1 MPWRCGARPRA
12 QGAAYTN
19 TCEARSSGG
28 PSARARGGSLTLEI
42 DPAVPDRLWFDPIQI
57 RQCLDN
63 LIQNAISHAPG
74 GAIAT
79 RAHARRLRGESW
91 VLVIAVADQGPGVPA
106 PLREQIFA
114 PYVRGPARA
123 DAQGSGLGLAVV
135 RRIARRHGGEV
146 TLSHPAEGGA
156 CFEVAIH
163 AAPPIRPHRNGQP
176 VRRGA
181 GASRARVLI
190 VDDDPINRA
199 VTVHMLASLDLA
211 LEEAAT
217 GAEALAAAH
226 ARAPD
231 LVLLDVHLED
241 MDGEAVLAALRAM
254 PAPPHVVLITGDP
267 RIGALIGARATLL
280 KPLDIAQLRHEVCA
294 ALDVGAPG

>member
-1 MPWRCGARPRA
+1 
-12 QGAAYTN
+12 
-19 TCEARSSGG
+19 
-28 PSARARGGSLTLEI
+28 
-42 DPAVPDRLWFDPIQI
+42 
-57 RQCLDN
+57 
-63 LIQNAISHAPG
+63 
-74 GAIAT
+74 
-79 RAHARRLRGESW
+79 

-146 TLSHPAEGGA
+146 TLSHPAGAGA
-156 CFEVAIH
+156 CFEVAIR

-181 GASRARVLI
+181 SASRARVLI

-211 LEEAAT
+211 
-217 GAEALAAAH
+217 
-226 ARAPD
+226 RRRPP
-231 LVLLDVHLED
+231 
-241 MDGEAVLAALRAM
+241 
-254 PAPPHVVLITGDP
+254 PAPRRWP
-267 RIGALIGARATLL
+267 RRTRARPISCCSTCIWRIWTARRCW
-280 KPLDIAQLRHEVCA
+280 PRCA
-294 ALDVGAPG
+294 PCPPRPMWC